1 MTKKKCII
9 WSFVIKINLYQYNVN
24 LSDLFTGLYVIY
36 YFIDSGNISYYFLFH
51 QLDVRLI
58 INQFHKLYLI
68 ILRD

>member
-1 MTKKKCII
+1 MTKKKCMI
-9 WSFVIKINLYQYNVN
+9 WSFVIKINLYQDNVN

-58 INQFHKLYLI
+58 NDH
-68 ILRD
+68 